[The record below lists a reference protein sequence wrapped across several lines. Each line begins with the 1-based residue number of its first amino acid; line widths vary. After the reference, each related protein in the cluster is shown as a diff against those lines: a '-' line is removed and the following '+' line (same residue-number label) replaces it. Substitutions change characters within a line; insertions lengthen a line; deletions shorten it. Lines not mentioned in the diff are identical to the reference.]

1 MNTWSTAL
9 KRFYAFCI
17 DKLELPM
24 KDYAAKLDR
33 PRQDDLDQERR
44 VYKPLI
50 PETFNTIIGEAI
62 RQQDYAWVIAA
73 RFKWETISRIGDLY
87 HLRWEDID
95 FERRQAT
102 CKQPKR
108 GGPKTK
114 VLYDSLLEDLRRLR
128 ELDRTGPEDHV
139 FRRSDQTRTGFRQW
153 FHRRLRKHA
162 KAAGCKQYV
171 HPHLIRAS
179 AATALSEAGVP
190 TRSIM
195 LQGGWESES
204 AIQAY
209 LRDDLEDQ
217 RERLR
222 EVLDL

>member
-1 MNTWSTAL
+1 MNTWITAL
-9 KRFYAFCI
+9 KHFYAFCI
-17 DKLELPM
+17 DKLQLPI

-44 VYKPLI
+44 VYKPLS
-50 PETFNTIIGEAI
+50 PETFTAIIGEAI
-62 RQQDYAWVIAA
+62 RQQDYAWAIAA

-87 HLRWEDID
+87 NLRWEDVA
-95 FERRQAT
+95 FERKQVT
-102 CKQPKR
+102 CRQPKR

-114 VLYDSLLEDLRRLR
+114 VLYDDLLKDLRRLK
-128 ELDRTGPEDHV
+128 ELDRAGPQDPV
-139 FRRSDQTRTGFRQW
+139 FRRSDQSRHAFRQW
-153 FHRRLRKHA
+153 FHRHLKKHA
-162 KAAGCKQYV
+162 KGAGCKQYV

-195 LQGGWESES
+195 LQGGWDSEKS
-204 AIQAY
+204 LQAY
-209 LRDDLEDQ
+209 LRDDLEAH

>member
-1 MNTWSTAL
+1 MHDAVQ
-9 KRFYAFCI
+9 R
-17 DKLELPM
+17 
-24 KDYAAKLDR
+24 
-33 PRQDDLDQERR
+33 
-44 VYKPLI
+44 
-50 PETFNTIIGEAI
+50 
-62 RQQDYAWVIAA
+62 QDYAWAIAA

-87 HLRWEDID
+87 HLRWEDVD
-95 FERRQAT
+95 FERMQVT
-102 CKQPKR
+102 CRQPKR

-114 VLYDSLLEDLRRLR
+114 VLYDSLLGDLRRLK
-128 ELDRTGPEDHV
+128 ELDDADLQDPV
-139 FRRSDQTRTGFRQW
+139 FRRPDQTRTGFRQW

-204 AIQAY
+204 AIHAY
-209 LRDDLEDQ
+209 LRDDLEAY